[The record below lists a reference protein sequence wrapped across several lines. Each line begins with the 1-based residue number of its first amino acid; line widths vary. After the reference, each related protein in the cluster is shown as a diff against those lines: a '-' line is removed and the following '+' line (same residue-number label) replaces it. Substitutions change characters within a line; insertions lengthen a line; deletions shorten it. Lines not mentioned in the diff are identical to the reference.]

1 MNNTNQLKEELAD
14 ERADA
19 MMVLCK
25 MINHFMN
32 AVYADKEVIAKISEL
47 EAQINDLARQMQKL
61 MFNEIDE
68 ANNERN

>member
-1 MNNTNQLKEELAD
+1 MNSTNQLKEELAD

-19 MMVLCK
+19 MMVLSK

-32 AVYADKEVIAKISEL
+32 AVYTDKEVIAKISEL
-47 EAQINDLARQMQKL
+47 EVQINDLARQMQKL

-68 ANNERN
+68 VNSERN

>member
-19 MMVLCK
+19 MMVLSK
-25 MINHFMN
+25 MINRFMN

-68 ANNERN
+68 VNGERN